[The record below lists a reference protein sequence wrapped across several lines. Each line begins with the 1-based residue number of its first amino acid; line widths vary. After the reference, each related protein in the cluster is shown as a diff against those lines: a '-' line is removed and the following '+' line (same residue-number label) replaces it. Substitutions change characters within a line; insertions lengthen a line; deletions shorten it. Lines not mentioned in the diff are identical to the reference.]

1 MGKHQRKELSFLE
14 QADLHS
20 LVKIFKKNINA
31 MKKAMGKFEEPYSE
45 MSQNYKEILIRVTLP
60 AIEKKLLT
68 LRILGK
74 TVEIA
79 AEQHEQGKHVKTFY
93 RSIDLPSTADTR
105 GATATYVGDVLSIK
119 VPQSLIR

>member
-1 MGKHQRKELSFLE
+1 MGKHQHKELSFLE

-20 LVKIFKKNINA
+20 FVKILKKNVNA
-31 MKKAMGKFEEPYSE
+31 IKKAMGKFEEPYSE
-45 MSQNYKEILIRVTLP
+45 MSQNCKEILIRVTLP
-60 AIEKKLLT
+60 AIDKKYLT

-74 TVEIA
+74 TVEVV
-79 AEQHEQGKHVKTFY
+79 AEQTDEGAHVKTLY

-105 GATATYVGDVLSIK
+105 RATATYVGDVLSIK